1 MFKANETADFQC
13 DCMYQGMTG
22 LFELD
27 PTTWAV
33 NCSTSF
39 AIRNSKKSTKLLV
52 LFVFLIIIQMFLLI
66 VWVENVLLQLNS

>member
-1 MFKANETADFQC
+1 MLKANETEDFQC

-22 LFELD
+22 SFELD
-27 PTTWAV
+27 PATWAV

-52 LFVFLIIIQMFLLI
+52 LFVFLIYSFF
-66 VWVENVLLQLNS
+66 